1 MNTPPDYDNIRRLWT
16 VKSIV
21 DEAVIKCQSV
31 CQDNSTVSKT
41 FVLDLMHI
49 LADAS
54 TKASNMR
61 WTDDDGMNF
70 GTAVYV
76 QAIKNL

>member
-1 MNTPPDYDNIRRLWT
+1 MNTKPDYDNIRRLWAI
-16 VKSIV
+16 KNIV
-21 DEAVIKCQSV
+21 DEAVIKCQTV
-31 CQDNSTVSKT
+31 CRDNPTVPKT
-41 FVLDLMHI
+41 FVLDLMHL

-61 WTDDDGMNF
+61 WTDDDGMNS
-70 GTAVYV
+70 GTAFYI